1 MWLTLEL
8 LDAAHNYKPKLESKL
23 EGGVISLK
31 NESNNEQMDLMVS
44 EGGLFIE
51 RNHSPSFAQSQCAQT
66 LGTWFE

>member
-31 NESNNEQMDLMVS
+31 NESNNEQMDLIVS
-44 EGGLFIE
+44 EGVCLLRGIIVL
-51 RNHSPSFAQSQCAQT
+51 T
-66 LGTWFE
+66 LRSSSVHKL